1 MFKRRKKAQPVHSLE
16 ELQEMADTG
25 KPILVDFFQ
34 YSCAPCQ
41 VMEGIVNEIADDFDG
56 SAHVV
61 KINVQQAPWAVQKF
75 KIRSTPTFLVLSSPQ
90 QGGAKA
96 GVLQQRWRGQGT
108 QKKTALADLLV
119 KAGADQ
125 PST

>member
-1 MFKRRKKAQPVHSLE
+1 
-16 ELQEMADTG
+16 MADTG

-56 SAHVV
+56 AAHVV
-61 KINVQQAPWAVQKF
+61 KINVQHAPWAVQKF
-75 KIRSTPTFLVLSSPQ
+75 KIRSTPTFLVLAAPRDAA
-90 QGGAKA
+90 AKP

-108 QKKTALADLLV
+108 QNKAVLAELLI
-119 KAGADQ
+119 KAGAEL
-125 PST
+125 PAS